1 MVTVKSFSKQKVV
14 LSEPQLSK
22 YLIDNHA
29 GDSVAIHTKL
39 PSGITK
45 IEFIDVTVSN
55 KDLTVVDSYT
65 SEVISLNRYF
75 QEAA

>member
-14 LSEPQLSK
+14 LSEAQLSE
-22 YLIDNHA
+22 YLMAHHV

-45 IEFIDVTVSN
+45 IEFIDVSVGN
-55 KDLTVVDSYT
+55 KTLTVVDSYT
-65 SEVISLNRYF
+65 SEVISLNKYF